1 MFAEM
6 LDNFETLEA
15 SHSRKPKLHNEL
27 TPWKH
32 EGGSYGWQGFW
43 MFLRGLKF

>member
-1 MFAEM
+1 MRLQKTHNNYTLGLKMAAAMFAEM

-27 TPWKH
+27 TP
-32 EGGSYGWQGFW
+32 
-43 MFLRGLKF
+43 